1 MQINIGIIRINVIT
15 NVGSFNVGKTILC
28 NNRSSVT
35 MQPGPAEPDDSQ
47 GAEGAADQGGQRR
60 EPTKQGSVASS

>member
-35 MQPGPAEPDDSQ
+35 MQPGPSEPDSSP
-47 GAEGAADQGGQRR
+47 GAEGAADQGGQQH
-60 EPTKQGSVASS
+60 EPAQGSVASP

>member
-28 NNRSSVT
+28 NNRASVEVR
-35 MQPGPAEPDDSQ
+35 PGPADTGRTPDPEVPDENPGGPPDDPP
-47 GAEGAADQGGQRR
+47 QRSGHS
-60 EPTKQGSVASS
+60 P